1 MRKVCVITGTRAEY
15 GLLRWVLDGIGKSSK
30 LELQLCVTGM
40 HLSPEFGLTALEIE
54 RDGFRIDSKV
64 EMLLSSDTS
73 SGISKSMGLGL
84 IGFGDEFQRL
94 KPDLI
99 VLLGDRFEV
108 FAAAAAATFARI
120 PIAHFHGGEKTE
132 GVVDE
137 PIRHSLT
144 KMSHLHFVA
153 TEEYRKRV
161 IQLGESPE
169 RVWCVGGLGID
180 NINKLELLRKSDFEK
195 LIGFSLGER
204 NLLITFHPVTLEEN
218 TASEQME
225 ELLAAINELKDTKFI
240 FTMPNADTDG
250 RELFRLI
257 EKFTSTNENSI
268 AFTSMGQLRYLSCI
282 KYVDAVVGNSSS
294 GLIEVPSFGK
304 PTINIGDRQRGRVK
318 AGSVID
324 CFPQKESILKAI
336 GLVYEPQFQDKIKTI
351 KNPYGEGGASEAVV
365 KTMEHFDLKG
375 ILKKQFYDLTNE
387 PFD

>member
-1 MRKVCVITGTRAEY
+1 MKKVCVITGTRAEY
-15 GLLRWVLDGIGKSSK
+15 GLLTWVLDGIEKSSK
-30 LELQLCVTGM
+30 LDLQLCVTGM
-40 HLSPEFGLTALEIE
+40 HLSPEFGMTALEIE
-54 RDGFRIDSKV
+54 RDGFSIDSKV

-73 SGISKSMGLGL
+73 SGISKSMALGL

-120 PIAHFHGGEKTE
+120 PIAHFHGGETTE
-132 GVVDE
+132 GVIDE

-153 TEEYRKRV
+153 TDEYRKRV

-180 NINKLELLRKSDFEK
+180 NIKKLELLQKSEFEK
-195 LIGFSLGER
+195 SIGFSLGKR

-225 ELLAAINELKDTKFI
+225 ELLAAINELKDTKVI

-250 RELFRLI
+250 RQLFRLI
-257 EKFTSTNENSI
+257 DEFTSTNENSI
-268 AFTSMGQLRYLSCI
+268 AFTSLGQLRYLSCI
-282 KYVDAVVGNSSS
+282 KHVDAVVGNSSS
-294 GLIEVPSFGK
+294 GLIEVPSFK
-304 PTINIGDRQRGRVK
+304 KATINIGDRQRGRIQADSVK
-318 AGSVID
+318 GCAPD
-324 CFPQKESILKAI
+324 KQSILSAI
-336 GLVYEPQFQDKIKTI
+336 KSVYEPQFQEKLKTI
-351 KNPYGEGGASEAVV
+351 INPYGEGGASESVV
-365 KTMEHFDLKG
+365 KVIEQIDLKG
-375 ILKKQFYDLTNE
+375 ILKKRFFDLPNDIT
-387 PFD
+387 